1 MNINDQSVLELLN
14 KLIIIDRLNKSQILH
29 MVNLVSLSKD
39 ICDLKENLQWENIY
53 IKSKKNNLKNPAI
66 NFEE

>member
-1 MNINDQSVLELLN
+1 MNINEDSVLELLN

-53 IKSKKNNLKNPAI
+53 IKSKNNLKNPAI
-66 NFEE
+66 SFED

>member
-1 MNINDQSVLELLN
+1 MNINEDSVLELLN

-53 IKSKKNNLKNPAI
+53 IKNKNNLKNPAI
-66 NFEE
+66 SFED